1 MKKPLIVWGVMTG
14 ALYTILTLISSTL
27 ALVMGQTHDT
37 HAHLL
42 MRFGFVAT
50 GVTATVLYL
59 YWPFKQGKRT
69 ILRYVL
75 PYVVAQ
81 SLVFVMVFLTGLATT
96 LHPDAYRDAFFNFTF
111 VAIPIIIGL
120 VIYDYL
126 KHKKSLQS

>member
-1 MKKPLIVWGVMTG
+1 MKKPLLVWGVMTS
-14 ALYTILTLISSTL
+14 ALYTLLTLISSTL
-27 ALVMGQTHDT
+27 ALTMGQTHDT

-59 YWPFKQGKRT
+59 YWPFKKGKRT
-69 ILRYVL
+69 PLHYLL
-75 PYVVAQ
+75 PYAVAQ
-81 SLVFVMVFLTGLATT
+81 SLVFVMVFLTGLTTT

-120 VIYDYL
+120 VIYDYY
-126 KHKKSLQS
+126 KYKKTLRT